1 MQTIIRF
8 KKVFLILIIFC
19 FIFEFENKLYSQIT
33 VTITANQDADM
44 YMSNPDNA
52 YGTTPTIYVGNND
65 LWRGLVN
72 FDLSSIPSGA
82 IITSATLKLA
92 KVGGS
97 SNNLEI
103 GVYSLTNQWSDAYV
117 TWNRRLSGVVWS
129 NAGGDYN
136 STLISS
142 TIVGSSNVT
151 YSWDVTS
158 TVQNWVSGTVT
169 NYGLIMKGLSSTT
182 YTKYFASLDGSTN
195 DYPTLYI
202 TYEYF
207 DPNLWLRA
215 NYGTNSTTEGA
226 QISTWTDVVNNSNF
240 TQSSNRRPIY
250 RATTNLI
257 NFNPTVEFDG
267 SNDYLSGASNY
278 GISGTNKFTTFTVL
292 KQTGSNDIIWGQNT
306 NSAYQSINTTQ
317 RFGISNSNYI
327 SGTNTIGT
335 TNPALLGI
343 RRNSTG
349 NNSFNLYYN
358 GIIENSNGTISG
370 FGGSFLTNSINLGR
384 QGNASSYFQGNIAEF
399 LIFDRTLSD
408 NEVNIVNSYLALK
421 YGISKNSEYLAS
433 NNSSIWTTGSYSN
446 GIFGIGRDD
455 ETALN
460 QQIARSTS
468 DNVDILTVST
478 DSNFLLPNEQHSSIN
493 NNLSFLIFSN
503 NATANITT
511 QTTEIDNTIYLN
523 RINREWFIRK
533 TNFSGTI
540 NLKFDG
546 IASTSDVIAYLIVK
560 NNNSDFSSETNI
572 IGELNSVGEIYNVVL
587 NNNDYFTIAFK
598 NTFPG
603 GVSNDL
609 KFWLKAD
616 AGVILS
622 SSAVSQWNDQSG
634 NNRNIVQN
642 TSSNR
647 PTILTN
653 GQNFNPTV
661 HFTASNNQFFSK
673 NSNFNIFADSYSIYL
688 VGYNSSGQRTFI
700 TVNETGGTD
709 NSGIHIESQD
719 PSIMRFLHRNP
730 PSQGG
735 GDNLVQTVNISN
747 SRSNVMSFYRNTTTK
762 HKFSINSE
770 NAFSL
775 TPSVAAFTS
784 GVFTDL
790 TVGQLGSENQRY
802 LDGDIGEIIIYN
814 TDNES
819 NRIRIESYLGVKYGV
834 SLNDGIGVN
843 YTASNGSTIFWNNI
857 LNSGYNNDVFG
868 IGRDDL
874 SLLTQKQSRSINTDA
889 FFTLYHLTNDSD
901 PLPTTNQLNG
911 STIPADKSFIMFG
924 NDNGDITQW
933 YRFSESPKSMAARV
947 ERIWKVQK
955 TGTINNVI
963 IVINTSDLPS
973 NTGTLPLYLLVS
985 NSSDMSNADYFPMT
999 LDGSTW
1005 RIAYNFTTNTYISF
1019 GYGLITQP
1027 MRHGKSV
1034 INGELVPYK

>member
-1 MQTIIRF
+1 M
-8 KKVFLILIIFC
+8 
-19 FIFEFENKLYSQIT
+19 
-33 VTITANQDADM
+33 
-44 YMSNPDNA
+44 
-52 YGTTPTIYVGNND
+52 
-65 LWRGLVN
+65 
-72 FDLSSIPSGA
+72 
-82 IITSATLKLA
+82 
-92 KVGGS
+92 
-97 SNNLEI
+97 
-103 GVYSLTNQWSDAYV
+103 
-117 TWNRRLSGVVWS
+117 
-129 NAGGDYN
+129 
-136 STLISS
+136 
-142 TIVGSSNVT
+142 
-151 YSWDVTS
+151 
-158 TVQNWVSGTVT
+158 
-169 NYGLIMKGLSSTT
+169 
-182 YTKYFASLDGSTN
+182 
-195 DYPTLYI
+195 
-202 TYEYF
+202 
-207 DPNLWLRA
+207 
-215 NYGTNSTTEGA
+215 
-226 QISTWTDVVNNSNF
+226 
-240 TQSSNRRPIY
+240 RPIY

-292 KQTGSNDIIWGQNT
+292 KQTGSNDIIWGQNTNST

-370 FGGSFLTNSINLGR
+370 FGGSFLTSSINIGR
-384 QGNASSYFQGNIAEF
+384 QGSSSNSFQGNIAEF

-560 NNNSDFSSETNI
+560 NNNSDFSSEATI
-572 IGELNSVGEIYNVVL
+572 IGAINSSGEIYNV
-587 NNNDYFTIAFK
+587 NFNDNDYFTIAYK
-598 NTFPG
+598 STFPG
-603 GVSNDL
+603 GVSDNL
-609 KFWLKAD
+609 KFWVKAD
-616 AGVILS
+616 NGITIS
-622 SSAVSQWNDQSG
+622 SSSISQWSDQSG
-634 NNRNIVQN
+634 YSRNLLQS

-647 PTILTN
+647 PTLLTN
-653 GQNFNPTV
+653 GQNYNPTL
-661 HFTASNNQFFSK
+661 HFTASSSQFFSR
-673 NSNFNIFADSYSIYL
+673 NTNFDIFAGSYSIYI
-688 VGYNSSGQRTFI
+688 VGYNTSGQRTFI
-700 TVNETGGTD
+700 SVSQTGGTSI
-709 NSGIHIESQD
+709 NSGIHIEAQD
-719 PSIMRFLHRNP
+719 PSLMRFLHRYP
-730 PSQGG
+730 ASTVG
-735 GDNLVQTVNISN
+735 GDNLLITSNFSQTRN
-747 SRSNVMSFYRNTTTK
+747 NVMSFFRNTTIK
-762 HKFSINSE
+762 HKFFINSGTTYE
-770 NAFSL
+770 M
-775 TPSVAAFTS
+775 TPAVAAFS
-784 GVFTDL
+784 AGEFTDM
-790 TVGQLGSENQRY
+790 TVGQLGSENTRY
-802 LDGDIGEIIIYN
+802 LNGDIAEIIIYN

-819 NRIRIESYLGVKYGV
+819 NRYRIESYLAVKYGV

-843 YTASNGSTIFWNNI
+843 YVASDGSTVFWNNI
-857 LNSGYNNDVFG
+857 SNSEYNNDIFG
-868 IGRDDL
+868 IGRDDISTL
-874 SLLTQKQSRSINTDA
+874 YQKQSRSINTDA
-889 FFTLYHLTNDSD
+889 FFSVFHLTNESD
-901 PLPTTNQLNG
+901 PLPTTNQLNT
-911 STIPADKSFIMFG
+911 STIPVDRSFLLFG
-924 NDNGDITQW
+924 NNNGDITEWFHYIQQPSVIVS
-933 YRFSESPKSMAARV
+933 RL

-955 TGTINNVI
+955 TGTINNVT
-963 IVINTSDLPS
+963 IVINTSDLPT

-985 NSSDMSNADYFPMT
+985 NSSDMSNADYYPMT

-1005 RIAYNFTTNTYISF
+1005 KIPN
-1019 GYGLITQP
+1019 
-1027 MRHGKSV
+1027 M
-1034 INGELVPYK
+1034 